1 MNFSKILC
9 NTSTAKGAFKKLSKL
24 AKALQDAYANL
35 TEPSE
40 EIITGNYFGIIKCN
54 QILSDLKTLNY
65 ISKDQKKY
73 LEIKADVKKTL
84 NSIKSNLNTIALE
97 LQPKEYITDL
107 DNIIQ
112 ILNDRNIQ
120 LIKKDHFI
128 FPKGNQIIIG
138 TTMDCGEKQIVFTT
152 VYSDSNLEKYL
163 NILQQPIELGNYNF
177 GLLLNNNSEDALDV
191 LLKNEQS
198 LKIDNLIKNSSVFDN
213 YIKASVN
220 DRINIKK
227 AFNLLTDHFKD
238 KLEKSYLYNTDLLF
252 KFKSNLT
259 DKEVNEITSI
269 LKLKNNDKYKFVALL
284 KE

>member
-107 DNIIQ
+107 AVQ
-112 ILNDRNIQ
+112 
-120 LIKKDHFI
+120 
-128 FPKGNQIIIG
+128 
-138 TTMDCGEKQIVFTT
+138 
-152 VYSDSNLEKYL
+152 
-163 NILQQPIELGNYNF
+163 
-177 GLLLNNNSEDALDV
+177 
-191 LLKNEQS
+191 
-198 LKIDNLIKNSSVFDN
+198 
-213 YIKASVN
+213 
-220 DRINIKK
+220 NIKSRK
-227 AFNLLTDHFKD
+227 KERYYYFRSFKTTTRR
-238 KLEKSYLYNTDLLF
+238 LYR
-252 KFKSNLT
+252 
-259 DKEVNEITSI
+259 
-269 LKLKNNDKYKFVALL
+269 
-284 KE
+284 